1 MPEILD
7 KWLVVTIPLF
17 TRFYTSQVVI
27 WDSFHQQYFSSLQK
41 NSGNDFWRIIEMKN
55 SGLEPLGTLLSG
67 HMVSQKWH
75 QHVQA
80 LEMGRW
86 DQAVSSRSRDPSLGN
101 KNSDHGGSA
110 INNDVRK
117 LNFSQ
122 SLVDLP

>member
-1 MPEILD
+1 MSKVTEHVLPEIL
-7 KWLVVTIPLF
+7 LMVGSLSHHLQGFI
-17 TRFYTSQVVI
+17 SQVVQ
-27 WDSFHQQYFSSLQK
+27 DFFSSLQK
-41 NSGNDFWRIIEMKN
+41 NSVMIFGGKLRW
-55 SGLEPLGTLLSG
+55 LEPLGTLLSG

-75 QHVQA
+75 RHVQA
-80 LEMGRW
+80 LEMGRR
-86 DQAVSSRSRDPSLGN
+86 DQVVSSRSRDPLLGN